1 MLICNSICSI
11 VAKYS
16 NCYGEHMDIEK
27 KKREIRRQRL
37 RLLADKFGQSR
48 IAAIIDVTPP
58 YIYQLLTGRRSIN
71 ENTATK
77 YEERLSLEPGWLTKG
92 FKNDRDKLP
101 VFVLPENDKAYDL
114 FLSYLQCDTRG
125 VGAILAVA
133 KQQAEWKEP
142 AESEQSA
149 EKKNPYASDRIPTKS
164 EPDKQSQKNADPF
177 SEDRIAT
184 AGSGAKKRTTKKK
197 PTKKK

>member
-1 MLICNSICSI
+1 
-11 VAKYS
+11 
-16 NCYGEHMDIEK
+16 MDTEK
-27 KKREIRRQRL
+27 KRREIRRQRL
-37 RLLADKFGQSR
+37 ELLADKFGQNR
-48 IAAIIDVTPP
+48 IAAIIGVTPP

-114 FLSYLQCDTRG
+114 FLSYLQCDPRG
-125 VGAILAVA
+125 VDTVLNVA

-149 EKKNPYASDRIPTKS
+149 ETPT
-164 EPDKQSQKNADPF
+164 ADIEEYDPRT
-177 SEDRIAT
+177 E
-184 AGSGAKKRTTKKK
+184 GSKLVDEGKAPVVEAKKKK
-197 PTKKK
+197 PVAKKVAKKKAARTVKTKK